1 MREANLLRLVQSFV
15 VSHISYVG
23 AFHKWRR
30 HERDRIN
37 AAIRKAYKA
46 ALGLLGSTSN
56 DALARLGVHNTLEE
70 ISEAQRTAQLN
81 RLATTNAGR
90 EILRKIGLRPPQ
102 AESYGLETPAH
113 ERINKEVVRKLV
125 ILPLPRNVHPERHE
139 ERRRA
144 RAKVLIETH
153 ADDSQAV
160 YVDAAKHHCKPDIF
174 VLAIIRA
181 TDGQTINACSIRAT
195 SAEQAEEA
203 AIALALRCRPEVTT
217 ILSDS
222 RSAITHYSRGY
233 TGTPA
238 AKILPNV
245 KTTTTHLRWFPAHT
259 GTVSGRFANRNEEAD
274 AVARELACRTTPPPP
289 LGSGRNDHS

>member
-1 MREANLLRLVQSFV
+1 MHIDASNDNHTALDRLLTKTGIATRLIKQVSTRKHGMREANLLRLVQSFV

-102 AESYGLETPAH
+102 AESYGLETPAQ
-113 ERINKEVVRKLV
+113 ERI
-125 ILPLPRNVHPERHE
+125 
-139 ERRRA
+139 
-144 RAKVLIETH
+144 
-153 ADDSQAV
+153 
-160 YVDAAKHHCKPDIF
+160 
-174 VLAIIRA
+174 
-181 TDGQTINACSIRAT
+181 
-195 SAEQAEEA
+195 
-203 AIALALRCRPEVTT
+203 
-217 ILSDS
+217 
-222 RSAITHYSRGY
+222 RGS
-233 TGTPA
+233 T
-238 AKILPNV
+238 
-245 KTTTTHLRWFPAHT
+245 
-259 GTVSGRFANRNEEAD
+259 
-274 AVARELACRTTPPPP
+274 
-289 LGSGRNDHS
+289 

>member
-125 ILPLPRNVHPERHE
+125 ILPLPRNVHPERNE

-153 ADDSQAV
+153 ADDSQASSLCRRSQTPLQTG
-160 YVDAAKHHCKPDIF
+160 YICTGNYPGNGRPDDQR
-174 VLAIIRA
+174 VQHTCHVGGA
-181 TDGQTINACSIRAT
+181 GGG
-195 SAEQAEEA
+195 
-203 AIALALRCRPEVTT
+203 
-217 ILSDS
+217 S
-222 RSAITHYSRGY
+222 RHR
-233 TGTPA
+233 
-238 AKILPNV
+238 
-245 KTTTTHLRWFPAHT
+245 
-259 GTVSGRFANRNEEAD
+259 
-274 AVARELACRTTPPPP
+274 
-289 LGSGRNDHS
+289 LGSQMPTGSNHDTQRFSLSHHPLQQRVHWSPGCQDTTQCQNHHHTPKMVSSPHGDRLWTLRQP